1 MLVDT
6 GSAVTL
12 ISKNVYEKLGKIKPK
27 LTEVSTILTTADGE
41 PMKVMGASDL
51 LLKLNNHGFIHSAIV
66 ADLGNI
72 AGILGLD
79 FLSKYEVT
87 ISASQGTLTFPN
99 FTIKLS
105 IDSDVQAT
113 CARVQLADTIEVPG
127 RAEMFVR
134 GKIDADLTGNVNSIL
149 EPIDGFQGEK
159 HVLIPKSVVQ
169 TSDTEV
175 VFSILNPTPHAVIL
189 KRNLTVASLQPIKE
203 IMEDNFHRPTS
214 STEKSIKI
222 PEHLQALVE
231 NVSDNLTFSQRSDIG
246 KVISEYADVFVGP
259 DGKLGRT
266 DLVEHSIRTETDRPV
281 KVPPRRLPI
290 SQREVAAAEID
301 KMLKNDIIEPSHSPY
316 SAPIVL
322 VKKSDST
329 TRFCV
334 DYRRLNSVSL
344 KDSYP
349 LPRID
354 DSLDSLSG
362 AKFFCTLDLAQGF
375 FQVKMRE
382 EDKPKTAFVTYKG
395 LYQFK
400 VMPFGLANSP
410 KTFERLMELALTG
423 LQWERCLVY
432 IDDVI
437 VFGKTFEDTID
448 NLKLVFDR
456 FRKANLKLK
465 PSKCKFFQDEVKYLG
480 HVVSAD
486 GIKCDPEKIN
496 SVKNW
501 PVPESVSDVRSF
513 LGIASYYRKFIDKF
527 STIAFPLT
535 QLTRKDKRFI
545 WADECQESFMTL
557 KNALISTKVLA
568 YPTRTDKFIIDTD
581 ASNFGMGAV
590 LSQVQNGEERVIA
603 YGSKTFS
610 RSQRGY
616 CTTYRELLAVV
627 TFVKQ
632 FRYYLSGRHFCFAQI
647 ILVLRG

>member
-12 ISKNVYEKLGKIKPK
+12 ISKNVYEKLGEIKPK

-41 PMKVMGASDL
+41 PMKVMGASNL
-51 LLKLNNHGFIHSAIV
+51 LLQLNNHGFIHSAIV
-66 ADLGNI
+66 ADLGDI

-99 FTIKLS
+99 FTVKLL

-113 CARVQLADTIEVPG
+113 CARVQLADTVQVPG
-127 RAEMFVR
+127 RAKMIVR
-134 GKIDADLTGNVNSIL
+134 EKIDADLTGNVDSIL

-203 IMEDNFHRPTS
+203 IMEENFQQPTS
-214 STEKSIKI
+214 STEKSVKI
-222 PEHLQALVE
+222 PEHLQALTE

-246 KVISEYADVFVGP
+246 KAISEYADVFVGP

-266 DLVEHSIRTETDRPV
+266 DLVEHSILTETDRPV
-281 KVPPRRLPI
+281 KVLPRRLPI

-322 VKKSDST
+322 
-329 TRFCV
+329 
-334 DYRRLNSVSL
+334 
-344 KDSYP
+344 
-349 LPRID
+349 
-354 DSLDSLSG
+354 
-362 AKFFCTLDLAQGF
+362 
-375 FQVKMRE
+375 
-382 EDKPKTAFVTYKG
+382 
-395 LYQFK
+395 
-400 VMPFGLANSP
+400 
-410 KTFERLMELALTG
+410 
-423 LQWERCLVY
+423 
-432 IDDVI
+432 
-437 VFGKTFEDTID
+437 
-448 NLKLVFDR
+448 
-456 FRKANLKLK
+456 
-465 PSKCKFFQDEVKYLG
+465 DEVKYLG

-535 QLTRKDKRFI
+535 QLTCKDKRFI
-545 WADECQESFMTL
+545 WTDECQESFVTL

-568 YPTRTDKFIIDTD
+568 YPMRTDKFIIDTD

-603 YGSKTFS
+603 YGVRPFLGLKGDTVRLIENF
-610 RSQRGY
+610 
-616 CTTYRELLAVV
+616 
-627 TFVKQ
+627 
-632 FRYYLSGRHFCFAQI
+632 
-647 ILVLRG
+647 